1 MVTFLILVCSLLFIV
16 CFILCSGMVKTNRQL
31 DTICDVLADVKD
43 GNLNRRILAQKAG
56 KIREICY
63 EINEIVEIMQNRI
76 IEQKISEQSYKRL
89 MTGLS
94 HDVKTPLASLIGYLE
109 AIDGRMVKEEKRDR
123 YVNIALMKAIQ
134 LKDFTNDLFEWVK
147 LDAKE
152 KVFHFR
158 NNAISKQP
166 PYARAQSKPYP
177 HQEAARIPDAKVVYI
192 PGGRRGKSLRPRLC
206 RHLPILFH
214 LKQARSPARPTRIPA
229 YKRQRAHDDVAHA
242 ITGDA
247 DPTHNVPLHGR
258 KDSQDAGRRPKGTA
272 GNGKDAENVRAT
284 PYRIDRSP
292 NSLGRRY
299 IGFAES
305 FLPSPKQ
312 TYLPSRPRKPR
323 FLQPE
328 CQQRMVPAHIPAS
341 DVSGRADHRRSVT
354 RSRLPGYGSPGY
366 DGARE
371 ELCRPVAF
379 LLLRG

>member
-152 KVFHFR
+152 KVFHFQKLDIVELTR
-158 NNAISKQP
+158 TIILDWLNVFEKKEITYEFQIPETECSMFLDKIAYERIINNLFQNILVHSDADKMKLDMEILDEKVCIDITDWGTGIEEGKLPFIFERLYQCDE
-166 PYARAQSKPYP
+166 ARAM
-177 HQEAARIPDAKVVYI
+177 E
-192 PGGRRGKSLRPRLC
+192 
-206 RHLPILFH
+206 
-214 LKQARSPARPTRIPA
+214 
-229 YKRQRAHDDVAHA
+229 
-242 ITGDA
+242 
-247 DPTHNVPLHGR
+247 
-258 KDSQDAGRRPKGTA
+258 
-272 GNGKDAENVRAT
+272 GNGLGLAIVKELLAAHHASIYVESMEGEFTRFKIVFFK
-284 PYRIDRSP
+284 
-292 NSLGRRY
+292 NSN
-299 IGFAES
+299 
-305 FLPSPKQ
+305 KQ
-312 TYLPSRPRKPR
+312 
-323 FLQPE
+323 LQNE
-328 CQQRMVPAHIPAS
+328 
-341 DVSGRADHRRSVT
+341 
-354 RSRLPGYGSPGY
+354 
-366 DGARE
+366 
-371 ELCRPVAF
+371 
-379 LLLRG
+379 